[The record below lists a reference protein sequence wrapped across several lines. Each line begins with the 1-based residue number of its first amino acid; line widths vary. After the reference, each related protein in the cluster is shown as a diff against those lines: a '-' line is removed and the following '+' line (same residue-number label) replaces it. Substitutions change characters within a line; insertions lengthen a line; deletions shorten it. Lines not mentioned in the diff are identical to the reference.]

1 MTKYQ
6 IARFKRAIKRD
17 LTKEILGPQAKN
29 HKIAKATFSPKDQER
44 YLPEYVTNNPWY

>member
-6 IARFKRAIKRD
+6 IARFKRAVKRD

-29 HKIAKATFSPKDQER
+29 HRIAKSFGPKDEER
-44 YLPEYVTNNPWY
+44 FLPHYVTNNPWY

>member
-29 HKIAKATFSPKDQER
+29 YKIAKAFGPRDEEKT
-44 YLPEYVTNNPWY
+44 LPDYISNNPWY